1 MKTCSARG
9 DTRRR
14 FERLSGRGSEE
25 KVLVLDTSAFIAGY
39 GAPGSGEALYTVPAV
54 KGEVREG
61 GLQRFRL
68 ENAEKM
74 GVLTIIDPGEK
85 YRSEV
90 QRVLTEM
97 GETGVLS
104 EADTQILSLGL
115 QLKTEGK
122 KTVIVSDD
130 YAVQNIADKLGLG
143 IKSLVTRGIKK
154 RYRWISYCPGC
165 RRGFQDPP
173 ADRVCTVCGTT
184 LKRRPST
191 ERKIA

>member
-1 MKTCSARG
+1 LPREGA
-9 DTRRR
+9 
-14 FERLSGRGSEE
+14 EV

-39 GAPGSGEALYTVPAV
+39 GAPGSGEVLYTVPAV
-54 KGEVREG
+54 KREVREG

-74 GVLTIIDPGEK
+74 GVLTVIEPLEK
-85 YRSEV
+85 HRSEV
-90 QRVLTEM
+90 QRVLTGM

-130 YAVQNIADKLGLG
+130 YAVQNLADKLELG
-143 IKSLVTRGIKK
+143 IKSLVTQGIKK
-154 RYRWISYCPGC
+154 RYRWITYCPGC
-165 RRGFQDPP
+165 RQTFKDPP
-173 ADRVCTVCGTT
+173 TDRVCTVCGTR

-191 ERKIA
+191 ERKIE

>member
-1 MKTCSARG
+1 
-9 DTRRR
+9 
-14 FERLSGRGSEE
+14 LSGRGVEE

-61 GLQRFRL
+61 GLQRFRF

-74 GVLTIIDPGEK
+74 GVLTVIEPGEK

-130 YAVQNIADKLGLG
+130 YAVQNVADKLGLG
-143 IKSLVTRGIKK
+143 IKSLVTQGIKK

-165 RRGFQDPP
+165 RRVFQDPP

-184 LKRRPST
+184 LKRRPSI
-191 ERKIA
+191 ERKIK

>member
-1 MKTCSARG
+1 M
-9 DTRRR
+9 
-14 FERLSGRGSEE
+14 SGRGGEE

-85 YRSEV
+85 YRNEV

-122 KTVIVSDD
+122 KVVIVSDD
-130 YAVQNIADKLGLG
+130 YAVQNVADKLELG
-143 IKSLVTRGIKK
+143 IKSLVTQGIKK
-154 RYRWISYCPGC
+154 RYRWITYCPGC
-165 RRGFQDPP
+165 RRVFQDPP
-173 ADRVCTVCGTT
+173 ADRVCTVCGTR

-191 ERKIA
+191 ERKIE

>member
-1 MKTCSARG
+1 MG
-9 DTRRR
+9 YPQR
-14 FERLSGRGSEE
+14 FERLYDRGGEA

-39 GAPGSGEALYTVPAV
+39 GSPGSGEALYTVPAV

-74 GVLTIIDPGEK
+74 GILTVLEPEEK

-90 QRVLTEM
+90 QRVLVEM

-115 QLKTEGK
+115 QLKNEGK
-122 KTVIVSDD
+122 TTVIVSDD
-130 YAVQNIADKLGLG
+130 YAVQNVADKLGLG

-154 RYRWISYCPGC
+154 RYRWITYCPGC
-165 RRGFQDPP
+165 RRNFQDPP
-173 ADRVCTVCGTT
+173 ADRVCTVCGTS

-191 ERKIA
+191 ERKIE

>member
-1 MKTCSARG
+1 
-9 DTRRR
+9 
-14 FERLSGRGSEE
+14 LSGGGGEV

-39 GAPGSGEALYTVPAV
+39 GAPGSGKILYTVPAV
-54 KGEVREG
+54 KDEVREG

-74 GVLTIIDPGEK
+74 GVLTIIAPMEK

-130 YAVQNIADKLGLG
+130 YAVQNLADKLGLG
-143 IKSLVTRGIKK
+143 IKSLVTQGIKK
-154 RYRWISYCPGC
+154 RYRWITYCPGC
-165 RRGFQDPP
+165 RQTFKNPP
-173 ADRVCTVCGTT
+173 ADKVCTVCGTR

-191 ERKIA
+191 ERKIE